1 MSTATNNLV
10 KTLSEINPEDMPS
23 FSSTKEL
30 VTDSAAAT
38 SASSSITSFFSDI
51 TWQTWLIVILL
62 LAFLGINVFA
72 YLQKGTDATAAIFDK
87 FFVPILKVFG
97 YETLETT
104 KQTVETSATGTKAGV
119 DAVAG
124 TTTGAIDMVESNATT
139 SNATSNAT
147 TSNATTSNNN
157 ATSNATTSDKQS
169 NNQSS
174 NNQNNK
180 NVVTG
185 NQAQTS
191 LNMKSTQPIR
201 DQLKLEKQIN
211 ELEDMQGQN
220 LQKALEDASKG
231 EKVKPDDSLSRIQ
244 SGNSGKSGWCFIGED
259 RGFRTCSEI
268 GENDK
273 CMSGDIFPSHEICM
287 NPNLRP

>member
-1 MSTATNNLV
+1 MSTVTNNLV

-38 SASSSITSFFSDI
+38 TSTSSSITSFFSDI

-139 SNATSNAT
+139 SNATTSNATTSNATTSNATTSNATTSNAT

-157 ATSNATTSDKQS
+157 ATTSNKQSDNNQS
-169 NNQSS
+169 NN
-174 NNQNNK
+174 NQGDK

-185 NQAQTS
+185 NQSQTS

-231 EKVKPDDSLSRIQ
+231 EKVNQ
-244 SGNSGKSGWCFIGED
+244 
-259 RGFRTCSEI
+259 TT
-268 GENDK
+268 
-273 CMSGDIFPSHEICM
+273 H
-287 NPNLRP
+287 

>member
-23 FSSTKEL
+23 FSSTKEM

-124 TTTGAIDMVESNATT
+124 TTTGAIDMVESNAT
-139 SNATSNAT
+139 
-147 TSNATTSNNN
+147 SNATTSNNN
-157 ATSNATTSDKQS
+157 ATTSDKQSDNNATTSD
-169 NNQSS
+169 NQI
-174 NNQNNK
+174 NK